1 MANILVSGLINI
13 ETTVGIEHF
22 PIEHSPVEYSFFGL
36 DATVSGVGYNVAKA
50 LTTLGNRVQF
60 LSILGRD
67 LAVASVRTDLNAN
80 YIDDSFVLELAA
92 QTARSVILYDEE
104 GRCKIM
110 VDLKDMQDQHYPP
123 DVAEKQLIHTQA
135 AVLCNINWSRPMLKT
150 AREMG
155 KLIATD
161 VHSLSDLEND
171 YDRDFMEAADILF
184 MSDELLP
191 VPAEEF
197 AREVMARYHP
207 KVLVIGMGSK
217 GAHLSVR
224 DQNYAE
230 SMPVVSVRSI
240 VSTIGA
246 GDALFSSFI
255 HGYLHSLDAVTSL
268 RKAMLFAGYKI
279 GVRSAAEGFL
289 SSQRLDEMYHQHYA
303 LED

>member
-1 MANILVSGLINI
+1 
-13 ETTVGIEHF
+13 
-22 PIEHSPVEYSFFGL
+22 
-36 DATVSGVGYNVAKA
+36 
-50 LTTLGNRVQF
+50 
-60 LSILGRD
+60 
-67 LAVASVRTDLNAN
+67 
-80 YIDDSFVLELAA
+80 
-92 QTARSVILYDEE
+92 
-104 GRCKIM
+104 
-110 VDLKDMQDQHYPP
+110 
-123 DVAEKQLIHTQA
+123 
-135 AVLCNINWSRPMLKT
+135 MLKT

-224 DQNYAE
+224 DENYAE
-230 SMPVVSVRSI
+230 LMPVVSVRSI